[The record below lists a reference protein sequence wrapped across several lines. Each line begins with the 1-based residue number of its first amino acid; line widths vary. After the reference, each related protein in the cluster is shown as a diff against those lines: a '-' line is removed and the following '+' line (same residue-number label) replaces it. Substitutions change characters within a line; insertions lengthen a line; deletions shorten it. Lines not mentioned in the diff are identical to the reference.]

1 MRTFGLLLPPQ
12 IHSVWRPKDRREALP
27 PLVEG
32 LVLIARWIE
41 RARQRRALGGLDD
54 HMLRDIG
61 ITRVEATREAGKPF
75 WK

>member
-1 MRTFGLLLPPQ
+1 MPTLDLLLPQ
-12 IHSVWRPKDRREALP
+12 THSVSRPMDRRESLP

-32 LVLIARWIE
+32 LMLIARWIE
-41 RARQRRALGGLDD
+41 RARQRRALDGLDD

>member
-1 MRTFGLLLPPQ
+1 MPTFGLLLPSQ
-12 IHSVWRPKDRREALP
+12 THSVWRSKDRRESLP